1 MLKCNCLLTADLAY
15 LDRPCRKFFLKLTDQ
30 SERRLLGCTALVD
43 KDFEHDHAHIVSG
56 AAFRICNPAHRP
68 AYREVLD
75 GSAPGFLLSA
85 IHGPLRS
92 F

>member
-1 MLKCNCLLTADLAY
+1 
-15 LDRPCRKFFLKLTDQ
+15 
-30 SERRLLGCTALVD
+30 VD